1 VSGDIIANLRNFGEK
16 INKSGSLAKL
26 EKKSRVERVKGFKP
40 SHILFTFKDLI
51 EFKT

>member
-1 VSGDIIANLRNFGEK
+1 MSGDIIANLCNFGEK
-16 INKSGSLAKL
+16 IKSGPLAKL

-40 SHILFTFKDLI
+40 SHILFTFRDLI